1 MSTTDEPAIEAT
13 GLASD
18 AEPPA
23 LEPDERDKLSD
34 TIGEAGARLITI
46 ANKMDRERKQRTR
59 RIWFQYFLT
68 FLVLGV
74 AVYAVLQ
81 TRQANHDRAAR
92 TRAACAQDADRA
104 KQGITGFDEFAVG
117 EADKLA
123 PQPRSAK
130 TQAIVDDYLASQHRK
145 IGGIFKVRNCTPD
158 GIRDYYSIPEGPNAF
173 LPPPPRQDGL
183 AQKP

>member
-1 MSTTDEPAIEAT
+1 MSTTDEPARPHT
-13 GLASD
+13 T
-18 AEPPA
+18 
-23 LEPDERDKLSD
+23 DERDELTSG
-34 TIGEAGARLITI
+34 IGAVGDRLLHI
-46 ANKMDRERKQRTR
+46 AEKMDSERKQRTR

-74 AVYAVLQ
+74 ACYAVLQ

-104 KQGITGFDEFAVG
+104 YQGIHGFDGFAVG

-123 PQPRSAK
+123 PRPRSVK
-130 TQAIVDDYLASQHRK
+130 TQAIVDDYLVSQHAK
-145 IGGIFKVRNCTPD
+145 IGAIFKVRNCTSE

-173 LPPPPRQDGL
+173 LPPPPLPQP
-183 AQKP
+183 KP